1 MAGKEKVKFNSAV
14 LLLLLLLRQWVSF
27 PISDWTFTLPQGA
40 N

>member
-14 LLLLLLLRQWVSF
+14 LLLLLRQWVSF
-27 PISDWTFTLPQGA
+27 PISDWTFTLPHGA